1 MTTKTENIKPL
12 KLVIADDHQIVRD
25 GIKSLLQNES
35 NMEIA
40 GEAEN
45 GEEAIALVEKRSPDL
60 IIMDINMPVLDG
72 IEATRIISEKYP
84 KTRVLVLTMTSEQQ
98 HIRKMIEA
106 GAGGYILKNSGR
118 EELVSAINT
127 IVGGQNYFSNEVKD
141 AIMQNMV
148 QKKSHND
155 KIAGEPIPLT
165 RREKDVL
172 NLIVKEFTNYE
183 IAEKLFISVRTVDAH
198 RRNLLEK
205 TGARNTAGLVKF
217 AIENKLFLEEE

>member
-1 MTTKTENIKPL
+1 MAEHTDNITL
-12 KLVIADDHQIVRD
+12 ILADDHQIVRD
-25 GIKSLLQNES
+25 GIKSLLQSEDK
-35 NMEIA
+35 IVIL

-45 GEEAIALVEKRSPDL
+45 GEHAINLVRELKPDL
-60 IIMDINMPVLDG
+60 VIMDINMPVLDG
-72 IEATRIISEKYP
+72 IDATRFITENYP
-84 KTRVLVLTMTSEQQ
+84 GTRVLVLTMTSEQE

-106 GAGGYILKNSGR
+106 GAGGYILKNSGMQ
-118 EELVSAINT
+118 ELISAIQS
-127 IVGGQNYFSNEVKD
+127 IAAGRNYFSDEVKD

-148 QKKSHND
+148 QRQTKND
-155 KIAGEPIPLT
+155 KIAGEPVPLT

-172 NLIVKEFTNYE
+172 NLIVKEFTNFE

-217 AIENKLFLEEE
+217 AIENRLFSGN